1 MEVNQVNSSFGDSKR
16 LIEIQLNKWLGN
28 MYVSKSMYDC
38 GKVNLQASVYA
49 EKPQKDIH
57 SFIGKLS
64 ILDSDDQ
71 VITRSLSYLSITLF
85 LDASL

>member
-1 MEVNQVNSSFGDSKR
+1 MDVNQVNSSLGDSKR
-16 LIEIQLNKWLGN
+16 LMEIQLNKWLGN
-28 MYVSKSMYDC
+28 MYDC

-71 VITRSLSYLSITLF
+71 VITRSLSYLSISLF